1 MRAAIFA
8 ICLLLPNLAVAD
20 DWVPPENPDPQAIM
34 AEAKADTTAGRYE
47 DALAKHVWYHE
58 NALQLEPSLTGV
70 RLSFALSNWLEL
82 GEAYPPALEKMK
94 QVRDE
99 TEQRIR
105 NKDKVRI
112 RFEDFHDFVALNRTL
127 REEQRTA
134 ELFQWVDERDEED
147 AQRVF
152 DVARPALI
160 KQGEFE
166 LCGKYIE
173 PEQDMSRIGRN
184 YTLGLKM
191 AKDRFGDSHRQFVEN
206 MFLND
211 VTTLAALLIKNGRI
225 DEATK
230 VASQAE
236 ELVQDPKLLQKLTKQ
251 LEPAMVGTV
260 PKPWP

>member
-1 MRAAIFA
+1 MRAAMVA
-8 ICLLLPNLAVAD
+8 ICLLLPTCGVAD
-20 DWVPPENPDPQAIM
+20 DWEPPDNPDPQAIM
-34 AEAKADTTAGRYE
+34 AEAKTDTRAGRYE

-58 NALQLEPSLTGV
+58 NALQLRPSLTGV
-70 RLSFALSNWLEL
+70 RLSFALMNWLQL

-99 TEQRIR
+99 TEKRIR
-105 NKDKVRI
+105 DEDNVRI

-127 REEQRTA
+127 REEHRTA

-173 PEQDMSRIGRN
+173 SEQEMSRIDRN
-184 YTLGLKM
+184 YILGLKM
-191 AKDRFGDSHRQFVEN
+191 AEDRFGEQHRQYVEKK
-206 MFLND
+206 FLND
-211 VTTLAALLIKNGRI
+211 VTTLAALLVKNGRI
-225 DEATK
+225 DEATD
-230 VASQAE
+230 VAAKAQK
-236 ELVQDPKLLQKLTKQ
+236 LVQDPQLLEKLSKQ
-251 LEPAMVGTV
+251 LEPAMLGTV